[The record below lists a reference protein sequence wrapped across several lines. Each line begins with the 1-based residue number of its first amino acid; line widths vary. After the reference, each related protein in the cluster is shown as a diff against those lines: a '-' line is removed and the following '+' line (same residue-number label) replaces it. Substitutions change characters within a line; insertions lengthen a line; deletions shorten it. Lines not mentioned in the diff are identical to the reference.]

1 MKIAFY
7 FPNLILSTN
16 DDWSDQSI
24 NKVNIQEEDY
34 KYNYQVHKNKL
45 VNLFREKKEICLIEK
60 SILKHKDI
68 VLSFDNFIE
77 DFYSYFLINKTN
89 LSKMELENVKEA
101 SENIFKEYNNLEDIL
116 KYFDDKITKISEN
129 INSEF
134 LRLIKGSANF
144 DMKLSINDV
153 LEKTEDNDEIY
164 EIFCD
169 LKCFYQNTAIIKA
182 FVNNK
187 DDFRFIYELLN
198 DTIQSEND
206 LEFTDQFN
214 KQFLKKYDFRNDSEF
229 LSIVTGISD
238 LICYFYGLKFK
249 YNSQETKQSI
259 IKKSYMLDYLILSIK
274 SEKKLD
280 SEKTKKT
287 ISFLEFAEGLL
298 ALFLKNQQDF
308 LFKKIY
314 PQEDNY

>member
-24 NKVNIQEEDY
+24 NEVNIQEEAY
-34 KYNYQVHKNKL
+34 VYNHQAHLKKL
-45 VNLFREKKEICLIEK
+45 ENLFREKKEMCLIEE

-89 LSKMELENVKEA
+89 LSKRELENVKEA

-116 KYFDDKITKISEN
+116 KYFDDKIAKISKS

-144 DMKLSINDV
+144 DMKLSINCV

-164 EIFCD
+164 EILCD
-169 LKCFYQNTAIIKA
+169 LKCFYQDAAIIKA

-214 KQFLKKYDFRNDSEF
+214 KQFLKKYGFRNDSEF
-229 LSIVTGISD
+229 LSIVNEISD
-238 LICYFYGLKFK
+238 LICCFYGLKFE

-274 SEKKLD
+274 SKKNLD
-280 SEKTKKT
+280 SKKT

-298 ALFLKNQQDF
+298 AIFLKNKQEF